1 MGARRV
7 LDSYIRV
14 RIAVLLAGPIRNLM
28 KGRGIAVGAGLQ
40 GKEAAIVAASLAY
53 QALLK
58 PLISALA

>member
-1 MGARRV
+1 M
-7 LDSYIRV
+7 RV

-58 PLISALA
+58 PLITALA

>member
-1 MGARRV
+1 M
-7 LDSYIRV
+7 RV

-28 KGRGIAVGAGLQ
+28 EVRDIAVGLTVALGLQ

>member
-1 MGARRV
+1 ME
-7 LDSYIRV
+7 V
-14 RIAVLLAGPIRNLM
+14 RD
-28 KGRGIAVGAGLQ
+28 IAVGLTVVLGLQ